1 MKRGLFFI
9 LGILLVAVLILGA
22 CAKTTTTTTTVP
34 KTTSTTPAV
43 TTTPTSAPPTTTTKP
58 STTTTTAT
66 GQPKYGG
73 VLRLARFTN
82 EGVSLGDPLNHRGM
96 NSWWQ
101 SSECL
106 EPLLRT
112 GASGEL
118 IPWLAT
124 AWKEDVGSKTL
135 TLTIRQGVKFQ
146 DGTPLNAEAVRWNMQ
161 YRMDAKMPAY
171 ASFAKVETVDPYTVK
186 ITFKTWDSTVIYNLA
201 SGPGL
206 IISPD
211 NYLIN
216 GAAYAA
222 DHPVGT
228 GPFKFVSWVKNNKI
242 TYARWDGYWQ
252 PGKPYL
258 DGIVWYTIPDMN
270 TQAMSFLNGELE
282 CDITLDLPQVQML
295 QKAGFTPRLQP
306 VSGGADGFIPSSANT
321 SSPWNNLQVRQA
333 AAYSINVD
341 EFEKALFGDLG
352 MSSNNQFVPK
362 ANWAYNPNV
371 VGYPY
376 NTTKATQ
383 LLVAAGYPNG
393 FKTPFLGFQDAT
405 MNNRVLAIA
414 QYLQKVGI
422 TSDIQIISTAEL
434 TDRQTNGLGWNG
446 LIWNSL
452 GQSMDVTDTL
462 NRYYNASDKT
472 FVSMLKPD
480 DWVQGIKDAV
490 AAPDFATKQ
499 KIVQNLMYLV
509 SDKYCLMLLQGTRLD
524 DYFEQK
530 YVRDSGIGYTPNT
543 QMWTP
548 ENAWLDK

>member
-1 MKRGLFFI
+1 VKKGLF
-9 LGILLVAVLILGA
+9 LILAVILVVMLTMVA
-22 CAKTTTTTTTVP
+22 CGKET
-34 KTTSTTPAV
+34 
-43 TTTPTSAPPTTTTKP
+43 PTTTTAPAK
-58 STTTTTAT
+58 TTAPVATTTAVKPAT
-66 GQPKYGG
+66 TTPAATTTSAPAGQPKKGG
-73 VLRLARFTN
+73 ILRLARFTN

-101 SSECL
+101 STPCL

-124 AWKEDVGSKTL
+124 AWKEDVASKTL

-146 DGTPLNAEAVRWNMQ
+146 DGTTFNAESVRWNMQ
-161 YRMDAKMPAY
+161 YRMDGKMPAY
-171 ASFAKVETVDPYTVK
+171 ASFSKVETIDNSTVK

-206 IISPD
+206 MISPE
-211 NYLIN
+211 NYLN
-216 GAAYAA
+216 NPPGYAA
-222 DHPVGT
+222 EHPVGT
-228 GPFKFVSWVKNNKI
+228 GPFKFVSWQKNNKI
-242 TYARWDGYWQ
+242 TYTRNPDYWQ

-270 TQAMSFLNGELE
+270 TQVMSFLNGEL
-282 CDITLDLPQVQML
+282 DVDLTLDLAQVQMA

-306 VSGGADGFIPSSANT
+306 VSGGADGFIPSSANA

-333 AAYSINVD
+333 AAYAINVD
-341 EFEKALFGDLG
+341 EYEKALFGDLG

-362 ANWAYNPNV
+362 GNWAYNPNV

-376 NTTKATQ
+376 NPDKAKQ
-383 LLVAAGYPNG
+383 LLTAAGYPNG
-393 FKTPFLGFQDAT
+393 FKTNFYGFPDAT
-405 MNNRVLAIA
+405 MNNRVLTVS
-414 QYLQKVGI
+414 QYLSKVGI
-422 TSDIQIISTAEL
+422 TSDIQIISALEL
-434 TDRQTNGLGWNG
+434 TDRQTNGVGWNG

-462 NRYYNASDKT
+462 NRYYNASTKT

-480 DWVQGIKDAV
+480 DWIKGINDAV

-499 KIVQNLMYLV
+499 KVVQNLMSLV

-530 YVRDSGIGYTPNT
+530 YVRNSGIGYTVNT

-548 ENAWLDK
+548 EDAWLDK

>member
-1 MKRGLFFI
+1 VKKGYLAILAVILVTIFI
-9 LGILLVAVLILGA
+9 FAS
-22 CAKTTTTTTTVP
+22 CAKTTPSPT
-34 KTTSTTPAV
+34 
-43 TTTPTSAPPTTTTKP
+43 TSAPAPTTSKPAPTTSAPAPTTTAPKPTTTTP
-58 STTTTTAT
+58 AAGT
-66 GQPKYGG
+66 PKYGG
-73 VLRLARFTN
+73 VLRLSRFTN

-106 EPLLRT
+106 ETLLRT

-118 IPWLAT
+118 TPWLAT
-124 AWKEDVGSKTL
+124 AWKEDVATKTL

-146 DGTPLNAEAVRWNMQ
+146 DGTPFNAEAVRWNMQ
-161 YRMDAKMPAY
+161 YRMDAKMPSY
-171 ASFAKVETVDPYTVK
+171 ASFASVQAIGDDTVK
-186 ITFKTWDSTVIYNLA
+186 ITFKNWDSTVIYNLA

-206 IISPD
+206 MISPD
-211 NYLIN
+211 NFLNN

-228 GPFKFVSWVKNNKI
+228 GPFKFVSWDKNNKI

-252 PGKPYL
+252 KGKPYL

-270 TQAMSFLNGELE
+270 TKALSFLNGEL
-282 CDITLDLPQVQML
+282 DVVITMDLPQVQMIE
-295 QKAGFTPRLQP
+295 KAGYKPFLAP
-306 VSGGADGFIPSSANT
+306 VSGGADGFIPSSANA
-321 SSPWNNLQVRQA
+321 SSPWNKLEVRQA
-333 AAYSINVD
+333 AAYAINVD
-341 EFEKALFGDLG
+341 EFEKALFGELG
-352 MSSNNQFVPK
+352 MSSYNQFVPK
-362 ANWAYNPNV
+362 GNWAYNPNV
-371 VGYPY
+371 AGYPY
-376 NTTKATQ
+376 NPDKAKQ
-383 LLVAAGYPNG
+383 LLSAAGYPSG

-414 QYLQKVGI
+414 EYLGKVGI
-422 TSDIQIISTAEL
+422 TSDIQIISNAEL
-434 TDRQTNGLGWNG
+434 TDRQTNGRGWNG
-446 LIWNSL
+446 LIWDSL

-462 NRYYNASDKT
+462 NRYYGASDKT
-472 FVSMLKPD
+472 FVSMLKPA

-524 DYFEQK
+524 DTFEQK
-530 YVRDSGIGYTPNT
+530 NVHDTGITRTPNT

-548 ENAWLDK
+548 EDAWIDK

>member
-1 MKRGLFFI
+1 MKKGLFII
-9 LGILLVAVLILGA
+9 LAIILVAMLALVA
-22 CAKTTTTTTTVP
+22 CGKTT
-34 KTTSTTPAV
+34 
-43 TTTPTSAPPTTTTKP
+43 PTTTTKP
-58 STTTTTAT
+58 ATTTAPVTTTAKPTTTTAPTTTAAPTTTTT
-66 GQPKYGG
+66 GQPKRGG
-73 VLRLARFTN
+73 ILRLARFTN
-82 EGVSLGDPLNHRGM
+82 EGVSLGDPMNQRGM
-96 NSWWQ
+96 NSWWE

-124 AWKEDVGSKTL
+124 AWKEDVASKTL

-146 DGTPLNAEAVRWNMQ
+146 DGTVFNAEAVRWNMQ
-161 YRMDAKMPAY
+161 YRMDGKMPAY

-186 ITFKTWDSTVIYNLA
+186 ITFKNWDSTVIYNLA

-211 NYLIN
+211 NYLNN

-228 GPFKFVSWVKNNKI
+228 GPFKFVSWDKNNKI

-282 CDITLDLPQVQML
+282 CDLTLDLPQVQML
-295 QKAGFTPRLQP
+295 EKAGFTPRLQP

-341 EFEKALFGDLG
+341 EYEKAIFGDLG

-362 ANWAYNPNV
+362 GNWAYNPNV

-376 NTTKATQ
+376 NVDKAKQ
-383 LLVAAGYPNG
+383 LLATAGYPNG

-405 MNNRVLAIA
+405 MNNRVLTIS
-414 QYLQKVGI
+414 QYLSKVGI

-434 TDRQTNGLGWNG
+434 TDRQTNGRGWNG

-462 NRYYNASDKT
+462 NRYYSASNMN
-472 FVSMLKPD
+472 FVSMLKPA
-480 DWVQGIKDAV
+480 DWLQGIADAV

-499 KIVQNLMYLV
+499 KVVQNLMYLV

-530 YVRDSGIGYTPNT
+530 YVHDSGIGQTINT

>member
-1 MKRGLFFI
+1 VKKGLFI
-9 LGILLVAVLILGA
+9 LLAILLVSALVLGA
-22 CAKTTTTTTTVP
+22 CAK
-34 KTTSTTPAV
+34 S
-43 TTTPTSAPPTTTTKP
+43 TPTATTTTKP
-58 STTTTTAT
+58 VTTATTTATAPATTATTKPAATTTTTAAGT
-66 GQPKYGG
+66 PKYGG
-73 VLRLARFTN
+73 ILRLSRFTN
-82 EGVSLGDPLNHRGM
+82 EGVSLGDPINHRGM

-101 SSECL
+101 STACL

-112 GASGEL
+112 GDSGEL

-124 AWKEDVGSKTL
+124 AWKEDVASKSI
-135 TLTIRQGVKFQ
+135 TLTIRQGVKFH

-161 YRMDAKMPAY
+161 YRMDGKMPAY
-171 ASFAKVETVDPYTVK
+171 ASFASVQTVDSNTVK

-201 SGPGL
+201 SGPAL

-228 GPFKFVSWVKNNKI
+228 GPFKFVSWQKNNKI
-242 TYARWDGYWQ
+242 TYARNPNYWQ
-252 PGKPYL
+252 SGKPYL
-258 DGIVWYTIPDMN
+258 DGVEWYTIPDMN
-270 TQAMSFLNGELE
+270 TKVMSFLNGELE
-282 CDITLDLPQVQML
+282 VVITLDLAQVQMAE
-295 QKAGFTPRLQP
+295 KAGYKPYLQP

-333 AAYSINVD
+333 ASYAINVD
-341 EFEKALFGDLG
+341 EYEKALFGDLG

-362 ANWAYNPNV
+362 GNWAYNPNV

-376 NTTKATQ
+376 NPDKAKQ
-383 LLVAAGYPNG
+383 LLTAAGYPNG
-393 FKTPFLGFQDAT
+393 FKTPFLGFPDAT
-405 MNNRVLAIA
+405 MNNRVLTIA
-414 QYLQKVGI
+414 QYLNKVGI
-422 TSDIQIISTAEL
+422 TSDVQIISSAEL
-434 TDRQTNGLGWNG
+434 TDRQTNGFGWNG

-462 NRYYNASDKT
+462 NRYYSASNT
-472 FVSMLKPD
+472 NFISMLKPS
-480 DWVQGIKDAV
+480 DWLQGIADAV

-499 KIVQNLMYLV
+499 KVVQNLMYLV

-524 DYFEQK
+524 DTFEQK
-530 YVRDSGIGYTPNT
+530 YVHDTGITRTPNT

-548 ENAWLDK
+548 ENAWMDK

>member
-1 MKRGLFFI
+1 VKKGLI
-9 LGILLVAVLILGA
+9 LIIAIMLIAVVVLGA
-22 CAKTTTTTTTVP
+22 CSKAT
-34 KTTSTTPAV
+34 
-43 TTTPTSAPPTTTTKP
+43 PTTTTAPATTSAKP
-58 STTTTTAT
+58 TTTAPAPTTTTTAPKPTTTAATTTT
-66 GQPKYGG
+66 GQPKKGG
-73 VLRLARFTN
+73 VLRLSRFTN

-106 EPLLRT
+106 ETLLRT

-124 AWKEDVGSKTL
+124 AWKEDVATKSL

-161 YRMDAKMPAY
+161 YRMDGKMPAY
-171 ASFAKVETVDPYTVK
+171 ASFAKVETVDSNTVK

-228 GPFKFVSWVKNNKI
+228 GPFKFVSWQKNNKI
-242 TYARWDGYWQ
+242 TFARWDGYWQ

-258 DGIVWYTIPDMN
+258 DGIEWYTIPDMN
-270 TQAMSFLNGELE
+270 TKVMSFINGELE
-282 CDITLDLPQVQML
+282 VVLTLDLSQVQMAE
-295 QKAGFTPRLQP
+295 KAGYKPYLQP

-321 SSPWNNLQVRQA
+321 SSPWNNVKVRQA
-333 AAYSINVD
+333 AAYAINVN
-341 EFEKALFGDLG
+341 EYETALFGELG
-352 MSSNNQFVPK
+352 TSSNNQFVPK
-362 ANWAYNPNV
+362 GNWAYNPNV

-376 NTTKATQ
+376 NPDKAKQ
-383 LLVAAGYPNG
+383 LLTEAGYPNG
-393 FKTPFLGFQDAT
+393 FKTPFLGFPDAT
-405 MNNRVLAIA
+405 MNNRVLTIA
-414 QYLQKVGI
+414 QYLGKVGI
-422 TSDIQIISTAEL
+422 TSDIQIISSAEL
-434 TDRQTNGLGWNG
+434 TDRQTNGFGWNG

-462 NRYYNASDKT
+462 NRYYAASNMN
-472 FVSMLKPD
+472 FVSMLKPA
-480 DWVQGIKDAV
+480 DWVQGIADAV
-490 AAPDFATKQ
+490 AAPDFTTKQ
-499 KIVQNLMYLV
+499 KVVQNLMSLV

-524 DYFEQK
+524 DEFEQK
-530 YVRDSGIGYTPNT
+530 YVHDTGITRTPNT

-548 ENAWLDK
+548 EDAWMDK

>member
-1 MKRGLFFI
+1 MKKGYLVIIAVILITLFVFN
-9 LGILLVAVLILGA
+9 A
-22 CAKTTTTTTTVP
+22 CTKTTTTTTTI
-34 KTTSTTPAV
+34 
-43 TTTPTSAPPTTTTKP
+43 TTTVAPVPTTTTSAPTTTAPKP
-58 STTTTTAT
+58 TTTTPAPTT
-66 GQPKYGG
+66 VTPKYGG
-73 VLRLARFTN
+73 ILRLSRFTN

-112 GASGEL
+112 GDSGEL

-124 AWKEDVGSKTL
+124 AWKEDVPSKSI
-135 TLTIRQGVKFQ
+135 TLTIRQGVKFH
-146 DGTPLNAEAVRWNMQ
+146 DGSSLNAAVVAWNMQ

-171 ASFAKVETVDPYTVK
+171 KSFASVQAVDDYTVK
-186 ITFKTWDSTVIYNLA
+186 ITFNSWDSTVIYNLA

-206 IISPD
+206 IISMES
-211 NYLIN
+211 YMKN
-216 GAAYAA
+216 GAAWAA
-222 DHPVGT
+222 DNPVGT
-228 GPFKFVSWVKNNKI
+228 GPFKFVSWQKNNKI
-242 TYARWDGYWQ
+242 TYARNPDYWQ

-270 TQAMSFLNGELE
+270 TKAMSFLNGEL
-282 CDITLDLPQVQML
+282 DVVITLDLPQVQMIE
-295 QKAGFTPRLQP
+295 KAGYKPYLQP

-341 EFEKALFGDLG
+341 EFEQALFGDLG

-362 ANWAYNPNV
+362 GNWAYNPNV

-376 NTTKATQ
+376 NPDKAKQ
-383 LLVAAGYPNG
+383 LLTAAGYPNG

-405 MNNRVLAIA
+405 MNNRVLAVA
-414 QYLQKVGI
+414 EYLSKIGI
-422 TSDIQIISTAEL
+422 TSDVQIISTAEL

-446 LIWNSL
+446 LIWDSL

-462 NRYYNASDKT
+462 NRYYGASDKT
-472 FVSMLKPD
+472 FVSMLKPA

-524 DYFEQK
+524 DTFEQK
-530 YVRDSGIGYTPNT
+530 NVHDTGITRTPNT

-548 ENAWLDK
+548 EDAWIDK